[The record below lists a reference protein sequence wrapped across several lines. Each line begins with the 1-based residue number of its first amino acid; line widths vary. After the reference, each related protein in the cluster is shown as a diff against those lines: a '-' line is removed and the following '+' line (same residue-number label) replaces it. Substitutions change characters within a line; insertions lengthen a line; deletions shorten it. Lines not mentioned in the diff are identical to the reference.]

1 MVIAFGGPQAWMEI
15 AQILGDAEWVEML
28 AEFGEFYVLSNE
40 EKLKRSNGVLH
51 DKLFSLPM
59 LASGMVAYAAA
70 KKNDA
75 KLAEKA
81 WNLLLNEEISEMVLP
96 IKVQEISTWRE
107 ITEIPSITTNTT
119 SQWCL
124 NTIVSLELI
133 GDYLPNK
140 DFQESINS
148 TIKCLNS

>member
-1 MVIAFGGPQAWMEI
+1 
-15 AQILGDAEWVEML
+15 ML